1 MSTTHED
8 VVNLKIAIGNIYNRK
23 KAAIYALCKMYAGMS
38 LQRFRQKQAAD
49 KFWRNR
55 TNTAYNTVFSDAE
68 MTQEFIGFFMA
79 QRVEYGLY
87 LELANNR
94 KYEAIRPTV
103 MAFYS
108 RFMKDLEAIC

>member
-1 MSTTHED
+1 MNTSED
-8 VVNLKIAIGNIYNRK
+8 IANLKNNIGNIYNRK
-23 KAAIYALCKMYAGMS
+23 KAAIYALCKMYAGLS
-38 LQRFRQKQAAD
+38 LQRFRQQQAAD

-68 MTQEFIGFFMA
+68 ITEDFIGFFLA

-103 MAFYS
+103 IAFYS
-108 RFMKDLEAIC
+108 RFMRDLEAIC